1 MHLLPFLA
9 TLVIIRGETNG
20 RHHLRP
26 TRYPKPL
33 PKVLFIMDQWH
44 LRAFPTLTCPR
55 LTVLLFCHAAIGDF
69 WLLMRGIRTSVL
81 NLAHPPLH

>member
-26 TRYPKPL
+26 TGYPKPL

-44 LRAFPTLTCPR
+44 LRALPTLTCRR
-55 LTVLLFCHAAIGDF
+55 LTVLLLCHAAIGTFATRPLSMPDF
-69 WLLMRGIRTSVL
+69 CSHLGNQT
-81 NLAHPPLH
+81 